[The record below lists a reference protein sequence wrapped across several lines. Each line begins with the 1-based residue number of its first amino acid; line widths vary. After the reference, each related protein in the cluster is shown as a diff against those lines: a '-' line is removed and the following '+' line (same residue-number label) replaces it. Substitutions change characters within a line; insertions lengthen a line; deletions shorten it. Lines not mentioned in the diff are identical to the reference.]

1 MISDDVTQT
10 SCFLRQFTFPE
21 FPSKFMLFKYPK
33 YPKKQKQ
40 KTKTPEACA
49 DLAPFLTSLVKY
61 VWEFPGQQ
69 I

>member
-1 MISDDVTQT
+1 
-10 SCFLRQFTFPE
+10 
-21 FPSKFMLFKYPK
+21 MLFKYPK

-40 KTKTPEACA
+40 KAKTAEACA

-69 I
+69 F